1 MCHKDR
7 LSYVA
12 QVLGE
17 MQYNDLL
24 QQVCRKTKNVLIA
37 GNPKGRQRPEYYLE
51 LAWPS
56 QRLGEVS
63 DAIDFYER
71 ALDLNYANVYW
82 RMDFAEFLAQNGR
95 PQKAAE
101 QARICLRIKPGFDR
115 AEGLLAELL
124 TPERIEPLR
133 GFFLL
138 L

>member
-1 MCHKDR
+1 MICSSR
-7 LSYVA
+7 S
-12 QVLGE
+12 
-17 MQYNDLL
+17 
-24 QQVCRKTKNVLIA
+24 CRKTKNVLIA

-51 LAWPS
+51 LAWLS

-82 RMDFAEFLAQNGR
+82 RMNFAEFLAQNGR

-124 TPERIEPLR
+124 TSERIEPLR